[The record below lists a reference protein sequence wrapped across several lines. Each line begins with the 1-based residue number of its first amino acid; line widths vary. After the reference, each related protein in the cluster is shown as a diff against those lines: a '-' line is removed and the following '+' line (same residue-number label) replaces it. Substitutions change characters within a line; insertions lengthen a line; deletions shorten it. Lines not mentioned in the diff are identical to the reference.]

1 MIRILVLLLAAVLQL
16 GAVGLMIHGRER
28 VLAEGV
34 EMKFVVAPVDPADPF
49 RGRYVSLRFAG
60 AEFKTQEK
68 LPFAE
73 GQPIHVLLEVDAE
86 GYASV
91 KALVAESPNNG
102 TPYVEILR
110 WWDGP
115 DYRRD
120 SENKKSERCGW
131 RYGLT
136 FPFDRYYMNE
146 KAAPE
151 AERLYREAQRASR
164 APDSDEMTRDNY
176 LVVRILN
183 GKVVPVEL
191 YLNGKTV
198 ESQICGKK

>member
-1 MIRILVLLLAAVLQL
+1 MIRILVLALAAVLQL
-16 GAVGLMIHGRER
+16 GAVGLMIHGREK

-49 RGRYVSLRFAG
+49 RGRYVRLRFAG

-73 GQPIHVLLEVDAE
+73 GQPIHALLEADAQ

-91 KALVAESPNNG
+91 KALAAEPPAGG
-102 TPYVEILR
+102 TPYVEIRR
-110 WWDGP
+110 WWGGP
-115 DYRRD
+115 DYRTNP
-120 SENKKSERCGW
+120 ETKKSEKCGW

-164 APDSDEMTRDNY
+164 SADPDEMTRDNY

-183 GKVVPVEL
+183 GEVVPVEL

-198 ESQICGKK
+198 ESQVCGEK

>member
-1 MIRILVLLLAAVLQL
+1 MIRILVLALAALLQL

-28 VLAEGV
+28 VLAKGV
-34 EMKFVVAPVDPADPF
+34 EMKFVVAPVDPTDPF

-60 AEFKTQEK
+60 TDFKTQEK
-68 LPFAE
+68 LPLAI
-73 GQPIHVLLEVDAE
+73 GQPIHALLAVDAE

-91 KALVAESPNNG
+91 KALAAEPPKDG
-102 TPYVEILR
+102 APYVEIRR
-110 WWDGP
+110 WWESP
-115 DYRRD
+115 DYRNNP
-120 SENKKSERCGW
+120 ENEKYEQCGW
-131 RYGLT
+131 RYNLT

-164 APDSDEMTRDNY
+164 NPDSDEMTRDNY

-183 GKVVPVEL
+183 GEVVPVEL

-198 ESQICGKK
+198 ESQLGGQK